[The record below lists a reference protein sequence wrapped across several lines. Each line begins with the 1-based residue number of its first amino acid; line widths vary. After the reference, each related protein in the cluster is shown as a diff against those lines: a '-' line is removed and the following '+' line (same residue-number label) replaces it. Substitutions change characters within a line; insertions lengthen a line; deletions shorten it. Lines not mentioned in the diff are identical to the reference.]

1 MAVYIGHVVDVPD
14 DARRVDEER
23 APFGD
28 LGPAAARRS
37 PDAVDLGDV
46 TIDIGEQR
54 ERQLLIIGEGEVG
67 ARRIVRRADDG
78 RTEIFE
84 RWASITEA
92 LGLDR
97 STGRRRLRVPP
108 QHDPTTG
115 EIGETHG
122 APVLIGQFERW
133 RRSTN
138 PGSGGG
144 GHESDDLRG

>member
-1 MAVYIGHVVDVPD
+1 MHISHVVDVPD

-28 LGPAAARRS
+28 LGPAAAGRS
-37 PDAVDLGDV
+37 PHAVGLGDA
-46 TIDIGEQR
+46 TIDVGQQR
-54 ERQLLIIGEGEVG
+54 ERQLLIVGEGEVG
-67 ARRIVRRADDG
+67 ARRIVGRADDG
-78 RTEIFE
+78 RAESFE

-108 QHDPTTG
+108 QHDPATG
-115 EIGETHG
+115 EIGEAHG

-138 PGSGGG
+138 PGSGRG
-144 GHESDDLRG
+144 GHESSEPTG